1 MDEASFRQIVSE
13 IEPESA
19 TGAPAANPA
28 AGGAATR
35 SGQRGSQ
42 KNGS

>member
-28 AGGAATR
+28 AGGAATA
-35 SGQRGSQ
+35 SGPRGAQ